1 MTKSRRSGVAG
12 MRGFTLIEM
21 IGVLAIIAI
30 LASIV
35 APRVFNTIADA
46 RVISVVETGNATK
59 AVLIDYFRGK
69 GKLPGSAN
77 PGQQLVAGGFLEGM
91 PDAKAHVG
99 DSVKFARGMGAAAG
113 SIPGKVPFAYDL
125 DGEGDIDVGPANV
138 VFEFQFHNVNIA
150 DAWDL
155 SQMIDGATLSQ
166 ADGAAA
172 DPRGRV
178 VYTAPVGGVVPRLHF
193 YLTHR

>member
-1 MTKSRRSGVAG
+1 MTKRKISAANS

-35 APRVFNTIADA
+35 APRVFNAIADA

-59 AVLIDYFRGK
+59 AALIDYFRGK
-69 GKLPGSAN
+69 GKLPDSAH
-77 PGQQLVAGGFLEGM
+77 PGKELVAAGFLEGM
-91 PDAKAHVG
+91 PDAKVHVG
-99 DSVKFARGMGAAAG
+99 DSMRFARGMGAALG
-113 SIPGKVPFAYDL
+113 SIPGKTPFAYDL
-125 DGEGDIDVGPANV
+125 DGKGDIDVGPANV
-138 VFEFQFHNVNIA
+138 IFEFQFRSVNIA

-166 ADGAAA
+166 ADGTTA
-172 DPRGRV
+172 DLQGRV
-178 VYTAPVGGVVPRLHF
+178 AYAAPVDGVTPSLHF